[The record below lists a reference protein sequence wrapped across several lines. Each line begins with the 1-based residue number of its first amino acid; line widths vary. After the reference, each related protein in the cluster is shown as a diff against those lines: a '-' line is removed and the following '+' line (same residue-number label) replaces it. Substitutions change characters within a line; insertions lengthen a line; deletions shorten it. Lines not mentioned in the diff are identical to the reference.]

1 MRASQHP
8 ALHACPGLVLTCSPA
23 CTRPSTLIEL
33 VGRSARI
40 VVGGAVM
47 QVADLTVLDRAEHH
61 AFAVRRPSWIGLRPG
76 IRRKPAQHAP
86 IDVEKTRCPCS
97 PLPFGGQPLAGH
109 PVKAQVRSNF
119 RCRQRRRHPPPC
131 RIDQTI
137 RTDAA
142 LLQHQNSEAFIRR
155 SEANA
160 RTLTD
165 RHALFHLL

>member
-1 MRASQHP
+1 MLIESRAEEHVMRVSQHP
-8 ALHACPGLVLTCSPA
+8 ALHACTGLVLTCSPA
-23 CTRPSTLIEL
+23 
-33 VGRSARI
+33 
-40 VVGGAVM
+40 
-47 QVADLTVLDRAEHH
+47 DRAEHH
-61 AFAVRRPSWIGLRPG
+61 AFAVRRPSWIGPRPG

-160 RTLTD
+160 RTPTD

>member
-1 MRASQHP
+1 MIGLRAE
-8 ALHACPGLVLTCSPA
+8 LHNGVHAS
-23 CTRPSTLIEL
+23 IEL

-40 VVGGAVM
+40 VGGGCPAVM
-47 QVADLTVLDRAEHH
+47 QVKLVISPFWTEPNTMRLPSGDQVGLVS
-61 AFAVRRPSWIGLRPG
+61 SWIGLRPG

-119 RCRQRRRHPPPC
+119 RCRQRRRLPPPC
-131 RIDQTI
+131 RIDQTM

-142 LLQHQNSEAFIRR
+142 LLQHENSEAFIRR

-160 RTLTD
+160 RTPTD